1 MVSRGTDKHCLTDL
15 WSIAPKGNFS
25 LDCHREDGSQAET
38 ECSMSQ
44 QANKNLV
51 ARYYDEMW
59 NKWNFALV
67 DELLAKEI
75 SFRGSLGTETHGRTA
90 VCNYMRRV
98 QGAFPDF
105 RNEIDEM
112 IAQRNRVFTRLTYTG
127 THRGEIFDVV
137 PTGRKVSYAGAAFYR
152 IENSQV
158 AQGWVLGDLTGL
170 LAQLGHECCL
180 KPQASFL
187 FK

>member
-1 MVSRGTDKHCLTDL
+1 
-15 WSIAPKGNFS
+15 
-25 LDCHREDGSQAET
+25 
-38 ECSMSQ
+38 MSQ
-44 QANKNLV
+44 QTNKNLV

-75 SFRGSLGTETHGRTA
+75 SFRGSLGTETRGRTA
-90 VCNYMRRV
+90 FCNYMRRV

-127 THRGEIFDVV
+127 THRGEIFGV
-137 PTGRKVSYAGAAFYR
+137 RKRGEKSVTPAQPSIGLRMARLPKASAISRPACPVGAR
-152 IENSQV
+152 M
-158 AQGWVLGDLTGL
+158 LR
-170 LAQLGHECCL
+170 
-180 KPQASFL
+180 
-187 FK
+187 